1 MSQQIVAS
9 ALESF
14 WQNTRTVACIGRNY
28 AAHAKEMKSAT
39 PTQPFFF
46 LKPASSILPVPASS
60 GKGGVGVPT
69 IVLPRFVGS
78 IHHEVELAV
87 VIGSKARNVKEADA
101 MRHVAGY
108 ALAIDVTARDLQ
120 AAAKDAGMPWS
131 RAKGYDTFCPIGGF
145 IPASR
150 VPNPHALR
158 LTFAINGAVKQ
169 DGVTSDMI
177 FSIPKLIA
185 HISSIMTL
193 SPSDIIL
200 TGTPEGVGPIKHGD
214 KIVAQLFDGATN
226 AELQTITLDAREDTS
241 E

>member
-1 MSQQIVAS
+1 MSQSTSIA
-9 ALESF
+9 AAAFESF
-14 WQNTRTVACIGRNY
+14 WTTTRTVACIGRNY
-28 AAHAKEMKSAT
+28 AAHAKEMKSAA

-46 LKPASSILPVPASS
+46 LKPASSILVASA
-60 GKGGVGVPT
+60 GKSPT
-69 IVLPRFVGS
+69 IVLPRFVGA

-87 VIGSKARNVKEADA
+87 IIGSKARNVTEADA

-108 ALAIDVTARDLQ
+108 ALAVDVTARDLQ

-131 RAKGYDTFCPIGGF
+131 RAKGYDTFCPIGSF
-145 IPASR
+145 IPAAR

-193 SPSDIIL
+193 SPCDVIL
-200 TGTPEGVGPIKHGD
+200 TGTPEGVGPIKNGD
-214 KIVAQLFDGATN
+214 KIVAQLFDGKT
-226 AELQTITLDAREDTS
+226 ELQTIKLDAREDTS

>member
-1 MSQQIVAS
+1 MSQSIATT

-14 WQNTRTVACIGRNY
+14 WTTTRTVACIGRNY

-46 LKPASSILPVPASS
+46 LKPASSILAVPKQSS
-60 GKGGVGVPT
+60 GT
-69 IVLPRFVGS
+69 ILLPRFVGA

-87 VIGSKARNVKEADA
+87 VIGSTARHVKEADA

-108 ALAIDVTARDLQ
+108 ALSVDVTARDLQ
-120 AAAKDAGMPWS
+120 SAAKDAGMPWS
-131 RAKGYDTFCPIGGF
+131 RAKGYDTFCPVGSF

-193 SPSDIIL
+193 SPCDIIL

-226 AELQTITLDAREDTS
+226 AELQTIKLDAREDTS

>member
-1 MSQQIVAS
+1 
-9 ALESF
+9 
-14 WQNTRTVACIGRNY
+14 
-28 AAHAKEMKSAT
+28 
-39 PTQPFFF
+39 
-46 LKPASSILPVPASS
+46 
-60 GKGGVGVPT
+60 
-69 IVLPRFVGS
+69 
-78 IHHEVELAV
+78 
-87 VIGSKARNVKEADA
+87 
-101 MRHVAGY
+101 
-108 ALAIDVTARDLQ
+108 
-120 AAAKDAGMPWS
+120 
-131 RAKGYDTFCPIGGF
+131 
-145 IPASR
+145 